1 MAQNGFSVEVEV
13 LQNEVNAM
21 YGAADQAKAELDSL
35 MSAMEELNG
44 SWSGPSN
51 MTFRQAFRRSYIASE
66 EACKKLRKQIE
77 TIEDAGTKYRNC
89 ENTVLQKVKQL

>member
-21 YGAADQAKAELDSL
+21 YEAADQAKTELDSL

-51 MTFRQAFRRSYIASE
+51 MTFRTVLRRSYNASE
-66 EACKKLRKQIE
+66 EAWKKLRKQIE
-77 TIEDAGTKYRNC
+77 TIEEAGAKYRTC
-89 ENTVLQKVKQL
+89 ENTVLQKVRQL